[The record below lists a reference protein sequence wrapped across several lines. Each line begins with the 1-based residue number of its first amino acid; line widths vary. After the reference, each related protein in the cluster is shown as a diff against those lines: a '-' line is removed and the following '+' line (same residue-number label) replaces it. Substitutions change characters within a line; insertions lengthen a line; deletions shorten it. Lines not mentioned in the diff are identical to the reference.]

1 MSDQK
6 VEFESIPAETHEAM
20 QTAADNLVDLMKL
33 LLPPQ
38 GERTPDEY
46 DAISQHTIVGNAMIR
61 ILIAISEKIGPL
73 DLGAIRNGAF
83 QGIAYVSSV
92 AQPIT
97 NPNPGQAPK
106 IN

>member
-1 MSDQK
+1 
-6 VEFESIPAETHEAM
+6 M

-38 GERTPDEY
+38 GDRTHEQY

-92 AQPIT
+92 AQPVT
-97 NPNPGQAPK
+97 DPNPGQEPSVQ
-106 IN
+106 